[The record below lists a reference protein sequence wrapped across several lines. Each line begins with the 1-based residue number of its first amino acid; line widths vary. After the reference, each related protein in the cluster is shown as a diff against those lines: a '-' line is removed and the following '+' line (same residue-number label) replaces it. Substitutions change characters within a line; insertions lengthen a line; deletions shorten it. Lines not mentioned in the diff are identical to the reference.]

1 MSANQ
6 QTCDGSSAADREPG
20 GKVVVTGAAGFIGS
34 TLVDRLLDLGFEVV
48 GVDRRTPRADELV
61 GRHLADALAE
71 PRFTLVEAD
80 LAISDL
86 DGIVADAD
94 VVFHLAAVPGVRT
107 SWGERF
113 PDYVSANLVGTFR
126 LLAACEQVGV
136 RRLVCASSS
145 SVYGIGAQPSRE
157 MDPTR
162 PISPYGVTKLAGE
175 QLCLA
180 HAARVDTTLSVV
192 AVRYFTV
199 YGPRQRPDMAISRM
213 LVAALTGA
221 QYTLFGDGSQ
231 QREFTFV
238 DDVVEATIAASRRD
252 VPSTVINVGG
262 GSCVSIIDL
271 CRMVREVTGNPVP
284 LTAVEPCAGDVPA
297 TSADLTVASALL
309 GYRPRTDLLTGMTRQ
324 VEWLRQLPPN
334 LLQRFTPPKAGV
346 QEVPA
351 C

>member
-1 MSANQ
+1 MCANQ
-6 QTCDGSSAADREPG
+6 QPDSSSIADRERG
-20 GKVVVTGAAGFIGS
+20 RKVVVTGAAGFIGS
-34 TLVDRLLDLGFEVV
+34 TLVDRLLHLGFEVV
-48 GVDRRTPRADELV
+48 GVDRRTPHDDELV
-61 GRHLADALAE
+61 GHHLADALPE

-80 LAISDL
+80 LATSDL
-86 DGIVADAD
+86 EGIVADTDA
-94 VVFHLAAVPGVRT
+94 VFHLAAVPGVRA
-107 SWGERF
+107 SWGARF
-113 PDYVSANLVGTFR
+113 PDYLSANLSGTYR
-126 LLAACEQVGV
+126 LLTACEHAGV
-136 RRLVCASSS
+136 RRLVYASSS
-145 SVYGIGAQPSRE
+145 SVYGIATQPSRE

-180 HAARVDTTLSVV
+180 HAARADTALSVV
-192 AVRYFTV
+192 ALRYFTV

-252 VPSTVINVGG
+252 IPSTVINVGG
-262 GSCVSIIDL
+262 GSSVSLIDL
-271 CRMVREVTGNPVP
+271 CRMVREVMGNPVP

-309 GYRPRTDLLTGMTRQ
+309 AYQPGTDLRAGMTRQ
-324 VEWLRQLPPN
+324 AEWLRQLPPD
-334 LLQRFTPPKAGV
+334 LLQRFTPPNAGV
-346 QEVPA
+346 PEVAA